1 MFEEIQGKNLS
12 ENNPLLKPLLKSKKI
27 KRVRFSITEILPIQ
41 LPQCREIDVNGE
53 YGHLHSKNCKNYEQ
67 LDGCELYNRAHMLA
81 IIFSTPLSLY
91 IKYNV
96 K

>member
-1 MFEEIQGKNLS
+1 MYKKQYLNYKKRYINLRKKNKQKGGKY
-12 ENNPLLKPLLKSKKI
+12 
-27 KRVRFSITEILPIQ
+27 
-41 LPQCREIDVNGE
+41 D
-53 YGHLHSKNCKNYEQ
+53 HKNCKNYEQ